1 MLPERSVLQQ
11 NIFGPGPNVHF
22 DTFYLNQ
29 EFNIMILFQS
39 IKIHGNDLA
48 VESCVEILKDASLT

>member
-1 MLPERSVLQQ
+1 MLQQ
-11 NIFGPGPNVHF
+11 NVFGPGTNVHF

-48 VESCVEILKDASLT
+48 VESCVEILKDASLI

>member
-1 MLPERSVLQQ
+1 MLQQ
-11 NIFGPGPNVHF
+11 NIFGPGTNVHF
-22 DTFYLNQ
+22 VTFYLNQ

-48 VESCVEILKDASLT
+48 VVSCVEILKDASLT